1 MIKSVSEEKRATS
14 LNSDKPTFLVKT
26 IFFDSAGTLVDVP
39 PYSTVWHR
47 IMRDLGLDVTLHR
60 VEKVV
65 RTADLTYGKRY
76 FSYHGKTQNYWTAY
90 LRLILAKLGIA
101 GSDQSA
107 IVQEI
112 VRQFQKKAWSSPF
125 PETKGVLSSLK
136 RRGFTL
142 GVITNATDEVTW
154 RLERVGFGGYFG
166 SVTYSQEARS
176 EKPHPRIFRL
186 ALDRMGCKPSQAV
199 HVGDSYECDVVGARR
214 IGITPIMVDRYDRH
228 ADVDCL
234 RIKDLREVENCLMR
248 L

>member
-1 MIKSVSEEKRATS
+1 MGRGKQATS
-14 LNSDKPTFLVKT
+14 PSSDRPPFSVKT

-47 IMRDLGLDVTLHR
+47 IMRDLGLNVTLHN

-76 FSYHGKTQNYWTAY
+76 FSYHGKTQDYWTDY
-90 LRLILAKLGIA
+90 LRLILAKLGIS
-101 GSDQSA
+101 GSDQPA
-107 IVQEI
+107 IVKEI
-112 VRQFQKKAWSSPF
+112 VRRFQENPWSSPY
-125 PETKGVLSSLK
+125 PETKGVLRSLK

-154 RLERVGFGGYFG
+154 RLERVGLGDYFD
-166 SVTYSQEARS
+166 SITYSQEARS

-199 HVGDSYECDVVGARR
+199 HVGDSYESDVVGARR
-214 IGITPIMVDRYDRH
+214 AGIRPILVDRRDTGQSP
-228 ADVDCL
+228 DCQQITTL
-234 RIKDLREVENCLMR
+234 AGLEDLVRGWSEK
-248 L
+248 